1 LTPYYKEDVLFSS
14 QNLEEPNEDGVSILF
29 YLQKIYPGFS
39 PSPKI
44 DISCVFYL
52 FLISI
57 KTDLVSRKCMNPE
70 DEWKNFLERV
80 DRKTEEEVRE
90 DETLEDELRLWASY
104 RGQTL
109 TRTGILLHPS
119 MPALCVMLSGPVSK
133 IVVSSCLNSK
143 RDDVLSKSFGASGF
157 S

>member
-1 LTPYYKEDVLFSS
+1 
-14 QNLEEPNEDGVSILF
+14 
-29 YLQKIYPGFS
+29 
-39 PSPKI
+39 
-44 DISCVFYL
+44 
-52 FLISI
+52 
-57 KTDLVSRKCMNPE
+57 MNPE

-119 MPALCVMLSGPVSK
+119 MPALYVMLSGPVSK
-133 IVVSSCLNSK
+133 IVVSSCVNSK